1 MELDIR
7 PVNVTAL
14 FDIGRD
20 EWETFTMSYGG
31 YIDWMER
38 TLSIQAPTVIFT
50 EEKFKDL
57 IWKKRKPY
65 DKDNTHFVITTKEDL
80 MMSKL
85 AYPQLSELMSSESF
99 KSKIQFEVP
108 EMIKPWYNIMMFNKV
123 WWLKEA
129 MDIFDGT
136 HYVWTDA
143 ACYREEISK
152 WNIPFPTDKMKDK
165 PVFFSHHNEIS
176 IHDINH
182 HLLSQMRF
190 IQGGSFIIPKH
201 NVNSLTE
208 KYTSKVVDCIKSGY
222 IGSDEKIFDILYLD
236 GMDWELVKCDWR
248 EYFQAMSN
256 NN

>member
-85 AYPQLSELMSSESF
+85 AY
-99 KSKIQFEVP
+99 
-108 EMIKPWYNIMMFNKV
+108 
-123 WWLKEA
+123 
-129 MDIFDGT
+129 
-136 HYVWTDA
+136 
-143 ACYREEISK
+143 
-152 WNIPFPTDKMKDK
+152 
-165 PVFFSHHNEIS
+165 
-176 IHDINH
+176 
-182 HLLSQMRF
+182 
-190 IQGGSFIIPKH
+190 
-201 NVNSLTE
+201 
-208 KYTSKVVDCIKSGY
+208 
-222 IGSDEKIFDILYLD
+222 
-236 GMDWELVKCDWR
+236 
-248 EYFQAMSN
+248 
-256 NN
+256 